1 MPMSF
6 AFDNKLEKLSPLREL
21 ELRKPHVWLFFWFNN
36 PEAVD
41 PRRGSVL
48 WVVSGTQQ
56 VIGFYFVDD
65 FNA

>member
-6 AFDNKLEKLSPLREL
+6 AFDNELEKLSPLREL

-48 WVVSGTQQ
+48 WVVSGT
-56 VIGFYFVDD
+56 
-65 FNA
+65 